1 MNIQLRGIGAYSPV
15 KELTNFDL
23 TGMVETSDEWIRSR
37 SGIVSRHIAAPGE
50 TVVTMG
56 CAASREALRRAGM
69 GPEQVDCIVMCSTS
83 PAQIFPAGAC
93 LLQKELECH
102 NAFAFD
108 LQAACSGL
116 LFSLQTARGLMS
128 TMPKVKTALVV
139 ASEKMSAMVDWS
151 NRETCV
157 LFGDGACAVVLE
169 RNDCRPE
176 SFLACNLYSDGTFA
190 SQLQIKAGG
199 SLHPASPETVTARE
213 HFLSMDGKAIFKQS
227 VIVMAECAKKL
238 LEEQRL
244 SPDQIKYFV
253 PHQANIRII
262 ESVAEKLQM
271 RDKLFV
277 NIRHHGNTC
286 SAAVGQALYE
296 MDRRHLLRENDL
308 LLLVTAGAGLTW
320 GSMLLRWQKLRR

>member
-1 MNIQLRGIGAYSPV
+1 MNVQLRGIGAYSPAR
-15 KELTNFDL
+15 ELTNFEL
-23 TGMVETSDEWIRSR
+23 TNMVETSDEWIRTR

-50 TVVTMG
+50 TVITMG
-56 CAASREALRRAGM
+56 CAASREALKSAGIA
-69 GPEQVDCIVMCSTS
+69 PDQIDCIVMCSTS

-93 LLQKELECH
+93 LLQKELGCH

-157 LFGDGACAVVLE
+157 LFGDGACAIVLE
-169 RNDCRPE
+169 RNDFHPE
-176 SFLACNLYSDGTFA
+176 SILACDLYSDGTFA

-199 SLHPASPETVTARE
+199 SLYPASPETVAARE
-213 HFLSMDGKAIFKQS
+213 HFLTMDGKTIFRQS
-227 VIVMAECAKKL
+227 VIVMTECAKKIL
-238 LEEQRL
+238 KEQRL
-244 SPDQIKYFV
+244 TPDKIKYLV

-271 RDKLFV
+271 RDKIFV
-277 NIRHHGNTC
+277 NIQHHGNTC
-286 SAAVGQALYE
+286 SATIGQALYE
-296 MDRRHLLRENDL
+296 MDRQHLLQENDL

-320 GSMLLRWQKLRR
+320 GGMLLRWQKI